1 MRKSIDSVKSLLE
14 AKLRG
19 LIKNFYVGD
28 PWIFPESLM
37 PALML
42 CPNHTDTDIIDNQ
55 RDSHTHFIDISLVID
70 ARQFFNATPD
80 TMVGT
85 DFLMKTMENE
95 LSDGTI
101 DPNSVLGILR
111 DNLDL
116 DTNRHISNISSI
128 DYSVRRRTKELITLE
143 ATCKI
148 EIQYFINR

>member
-1 MRKSIDSVKSLLE
+1 MRKSIDSIKTLLE

-19 LIKNFYVGD
+19 PVKSFYVGD
-28 PWIFPESLM
+28 PWIFPISVL
-37 PALML
+37 PALMI

-70 ARQFFNATPD
+70 AMQFFNATPD

-101 DPNSVLGILR
+101 DPNSILGVLR

-116 DTNRHISNISSI
+116 ETNRHISNISSI
-128 DYSVRRRTKELITLE
+128 DYAVRRRAEDLITLE
-143 ATCKI
+143 AACKI
-148 EIQYFINR
+148 EVQYFINR